1 VSEITLGDLLHWD
14 RSYTYLP
21 PAGETQPT
29 GLDRVISWTVTIRA
43 TPPILP
49 AIRGGE
55 IVVVPPRLLDAIEST
70 EGINRHDL
78 LRTLAAQPVAALLVD
93 PSFAENPVS
102 GTPLILSAGISVS
115 DTEATLNR
123 LLTERRAELY
133 RLGSE
138 LTRALSTASMAG
150 AGLDALLDAASAVAR
165 RPLAIVAAD
174 GSTVAASDSAAQPDV
189 LASVAKAVLGSTQPA
204 GRMHRLETAAGT
216 WLATQ
221 IAPGNRHD
229 PRGRTL
235 VLTVRVDPTSSSDVE
250 RLVLGLVANATEL
263 VLSQLGRDHA
273 SGRGNREA
281 LLSELLLGRVVSRD
295 AIEPRARMLGLDPY
309 EPARLA
315 LVRSGQPRLAERARG
330 RIADERGRA
339 VAELGEHEVVVV
351 MTGVGRA
358 LTDTNDLQA
367 LLRVLQA
374 TDPGIS
380 LIVAES
386 PDGLA
391 TIRDSLIEARLIG
404 GLLDSGAVTGPVVRT
419 DDVTALGLYR
429 LLIPTAIP
437 ASTERQ
443 HERLNGFASALLD
456 PLLVQDRRRG
466 SQLVST
472 LAAYLDHG
480 GAQAQ
485 AAEALG
491 VHRNTLSYRID
502 RIEQLTGRDLNDPRT
517 RYLFQ
522 IALDCRA
529 LLSASE
535 GVAGPG

>member
-1 VSEITLGDLLHWD
+1 
-14 RSYTYLP
+14 
-21 PAGETQPT
+21 
-29 GLDRVISWTVTIRA
+29 
-43 TPPILP
+43 
-49 AIRGGE
+49 
-55 IVVVPPRLLDAIEST
+55 
-70 EGINRHDL
+70 
-78 LRTLAAQPVAALLVD
+78 
-93 PSFAENPVS
+93 
-102 GTPLILSAGISVS
+102 
-115 DTEATLNR
+115 
-123 LLTERRAELY
+123 
-133 RLGSE
+133 
-138 LTRALSTASMAG
+138 
-150 AGLDALLDAASAVAR
+150 
-165 RPLAIVAAD
+165 
-174 GSTVAASDSAAQPDV
+174 
-189 LASVAKAVLGSTQPA
+189 
-204 GRMHRLETAAGT
+204 
-216 WLATQ
+216 
-221 IAPGNRHD
+221 
-229 PRGRTL
+229 
-235 VLTVRVDPTSSSDVE
+235 
-250 RLVLGLVANATEL
+250 
-263 VLSQLGRDHA
+263 
-273 SGRGNREA
+273 
-281 LLSELLLGRVVSRD
+281 
-295 AIEPRARMLGLDPY
+295 
-309 EPARLA
+309 
-315 LVRSGQPRLAERARG
+315 
-330 RIADERGRA
+330 
-339 VAELGEHEVVVV
+339 

-443 HERLNGFASALLD
+443 HERLTGFASALLD